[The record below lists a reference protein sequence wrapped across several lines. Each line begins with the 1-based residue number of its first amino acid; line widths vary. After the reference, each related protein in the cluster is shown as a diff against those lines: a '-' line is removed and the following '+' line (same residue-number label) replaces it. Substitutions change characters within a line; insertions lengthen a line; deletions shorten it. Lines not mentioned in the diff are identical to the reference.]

1 MPRKRVTCNKLTN
14 SQTAKIRRKAGD
26 AALYGKKEKVKLEQ
40 IKTKI
45 AMDKDLL
52 KTKSTNHS
60 NAIRNYTK
68 DLKKGNCTKCKKKKN
83 CSKKCSTLYRDKKKA
98 IETNK
103 IAIGSI
109 KTRISKRTKEKIE
122 LEKKQ
127 KEYKRAIALRK
138 CLNNK
143 LKF

>member
-1 MPRKRVTCNKLTN
+1 MSRKSVRCDGLSNK
-14 SQTAKIRRKAGD
+14 QKAKIRRKAGEG
-26 AALYGKKEKVKLEQ
+26 ATTGAKEKVKLEQ

-83 CSKKCSTLYRDKKKA
+83 CSKKCSKLNREKANA

-127 KEYKRAIALRK
+127 KEYNKARAMRK